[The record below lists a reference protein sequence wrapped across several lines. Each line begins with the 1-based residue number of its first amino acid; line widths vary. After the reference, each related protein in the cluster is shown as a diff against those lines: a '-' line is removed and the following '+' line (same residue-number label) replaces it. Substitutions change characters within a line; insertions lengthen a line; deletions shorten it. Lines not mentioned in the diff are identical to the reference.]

1 MCLFFFLVVV
11 TMVFMTEVSHAWHDL
26 GNDTD
31 EELDQLTWRTMTHV
45 SQGEKVQV
53 TIVCTDKDPVTV
65 GTSPLIG

>member
-1 MCLFFFLVVV
+1 MCLLFFFLVVV

-45 SQGEKVQV
+45 SQG
-53 TIVCTDKDPVTV
+53 
-65 GTSPLIG
+65 

>member
-1 MCLFFFLVVV
+1 MFIFYFLVVV
-11 TMVFMTEVSHAWHDL
+11 TMVFMTQISHAWRDL

-31 EELDQLTWRTMTHV
+31 EELDQLNWRTMTHV

-53 TIVCTDKDPVTV
+53 TTFCTDKDPVTV

>member
-1 MCLFFFLVVV
+1 
-11 TMVFMTEVSHAWHDL
+11 MVFMTQISHAWRDL

-53 TIVCTDKDPVTV
+53 TTVCIDMDPVTV